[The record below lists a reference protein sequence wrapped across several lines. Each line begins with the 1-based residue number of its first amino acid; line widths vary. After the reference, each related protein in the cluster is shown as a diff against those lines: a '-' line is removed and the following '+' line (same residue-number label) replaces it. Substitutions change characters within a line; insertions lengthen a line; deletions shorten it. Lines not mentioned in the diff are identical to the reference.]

1 MENFRLKNT
10 LRIVFIVLSIL
21 FIQSCSSLSPKKKVT
36 QKKNRKSSARY
47 ANFDRKNFPN
57 DAIVISNMISIV
69 QPELESEE
77 REAIAASMSKALA
90 KHKVEPQ
97 IMVAIIDTESNFKN
111 DLVSS
116 TGDLSMAQINC
127 DVWNREF
134 VRLGREPIH
143 TDQLKKDQVYAMT
156 KMAEILK
163 ILKKR
168 FEYKDRKW
176 YARYHSGTR
185 QYKTEY
191 LHKLDI
197 RLKMLAS
204 SPLLNNPGV
213 GKKVDNRVA
222 QSD

>member
-1 MENFRLKNT
+1 MENFRLKNP
-10 LRIVFIVLSIL
+10 LKIVFILITML
-21 FIQSCSSLSPKKKVT
+21 FIQSCSSLSPKKKVAH
-36 QKKNRKSSARY
+36 KKSRKSSSRY

-57 DAIVISNMISIV
+57 DSIVISNMISIV

-77 REAIAASMSKALA
+77 REAIAASMSKALT
-90 KHKVEPQ
+90 KYKVEPQ
-97 IMVAIIDTESNFKN
+97 IMVAIIDTESNFRN

-127 DVWNREF
+127 DVWNKEF
-134 VRLGREPIH
+134 LRLGREPIH
-143 TDQLKKDQVYAMT
+143 TEKLKRDQVYAMT

-168 FEYKDRKW
+168 FEFKDRKW

-191 LHKLDI
+191 LHKLEI
-197 RLKMLAS
+197 RLRMLAS

-213 GKKVDNRVA
+213 GQQVDNRVA
-222 QSD
+222 QTN